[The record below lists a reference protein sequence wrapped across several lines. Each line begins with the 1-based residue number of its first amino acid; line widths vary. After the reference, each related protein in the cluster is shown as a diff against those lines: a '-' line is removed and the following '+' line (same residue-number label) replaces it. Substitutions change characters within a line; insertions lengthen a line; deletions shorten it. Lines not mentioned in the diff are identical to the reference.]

1 MKTIYDVITP
11 EFTAVRWTETA
22 EDRVPYLL
30 EAFFPDES
38 QLGIE
43 LTYFKGKQP
52 KVRPLDLSAFDVPA
66 LPLAREAF
74 EKVTTEMPFF
84 KNKMAMN
91 EKIRQELIKV
101 LATNNQAYIDAV
113 LNRVY
118 NDNKTLLDDAR
129 VTREVMRAMLLTTG
143 MIAFSS
149 NGQAVSYDYEVPSD
163 NKVTANW
170 SNASSS
176 DPIKDI
182 TDWQDMVEANTG
194 VRPTNLVMN
203 RASFAKL
210 KASEAIRN
218 SILVLTSVLGGNTIV
233 NDAKIKSFIL
243 DETGCTIYIYDKGY
257 YDKDTK
263 AFKKFIPDNVFA
275 LFPDGALGKTVFGTT
290 PEEADLMSGTD
301 AVVEIVDTGVA
312 ITTWKETDPVR
323 VDTKISMISV
333 PTLEM
338 PDSLVIGSI
347 A

>member
-1 MKTIYDVITP
+1 MSTIYDVITP
-11 EFTAVRWTETA
+11 QFTAVRWTETA

-30 EAFFPDES
+30 EAFFPDET

-113 LNRVY
+113 LNKVY
-118 NDNKTLLDDAR
+118 NDNKKLLDDAR

-143 MIAFSS
+143 IIAFSS
-149 NGQAVSYDYEVPSD
+149 NGQSVGYDYEVPSD

-170 SNASSS
+170 SDASKSN
-176 DPIKDI
+176 PIKDI

-203 RASFAKL
+203 RTSFAKM

-218 SILVLTSVLGGNTIV
+218 SILVLTSVLGGSTIV
-233 NDAKIKSFIL
+233 NDAKIKQFIL

-257 YDKDTK
+257 YDKDSK
-263 AFKKFIPDNVFA
+263 EFKKFIPDNVFA

-290 PEEADLMSGTD
+290 PEEADLMAGTD

-312 ITTWKETDPVR
+312 ITTWKEVDPVR
-323 VDTKISMISV
+323 VDTKVSMISV

>member
-1 MKTIYDVITP
+1 MKTIYDVVTP

-30 EAFFPDES
+30 EAFFPDDS

-66 LPLAREAF
+66 LPIDRAAF
-74 EKVTTEMPFF
+74 EKASTEMPFF
-84 KNKMAMN
+84 KNKLGIN
-91 EKIRQELIKV
+91 EKMRQELIKV
-101 LATNNQAYIDAV
+101 LATGNQAYIDAV
-113 LNRVY
+113 LNRIY
-118 NDNKTLLDDAR
+118 DDNKTLLDNAR
-129 VTREVMRAMLLTTG
+129 VTREMMRAMLLTTG
-143 MIAFSS
+143 MVVYSS
-149 NGQAVSYDYEVPSD
+149 NGQAIAYDFEVPSS

-170 SNASSS
+170 NDAENS

-182 TDWQDMVEANTG
+182 TDYQDMVEANTG
-194 VRPTNLVMN
+194 VRPTNLIMN

-210 KASEAIRN
+210 KASKAIRN
-218 SILVLTSVLGGNTIV
+218 SILVLTSVLGGNVTV

-243 DETGCTIYIYDKGY
+243 DETGCTIYVYDKGY
-257 YDKDTK
+257 YDIETK
-263 AFKKFIPDNVFA
+263 EFKKFIPDDVFA
-275 LFPDGALGKTVFGTT
+275 LFPDGALGRTVFGTT

-301 AVVEIVDTGVA
+301 ANVQIVDTGVA
-312 ITTWKETDPVR
+312 ITTWKQPDPVN
-323 VDTKISMISV
+323 VDTKVSMVSS

-338 PDSLVIGSI
+338 PDALVIGSI

>member
-1 MKTIYDVITP
+1 
-11 EFTAVRWTETA
+11 
-22 EDRVPYLL
+22 
-30 EAFFPDES
+30 
-38 QLGIE
+38 
-43 LTYFKGKQP
+43 
-52 KVRPLDLSAFDVPA
+52 
-66 LPLAREAF
+66 
-74 EKVTTEMPFF
+74 
-84 KNKMAMN
+84 
-91 EKIRQELIKV
+91 
-101 LATNNQAYIDAV
+101 
-113 LNRVY
+113 
-118 NDNKTLLDDAR
+118 
-129 VTREVMRAMLLTTG
+129 MRAMLLTTG

-149 NGQAVSYDYEVPSD
+149 NGQAVSYDYEVPAE
-163 NKVTANW
+163 NKVTASWNDATK
-170 SNASSS
+170 SN
-176 DPIKDI
+176 PIKDI
-182 TDWQDMVEANTG
+182 TDWQDKVEASTG

-218 SILVLTSVLGGNTIV
+218 SILVLTSVLGGSSIV

-263 AFKKFIPDNVFA
+263 AFKKFIPDDVFA

-312 ITTWKETDPVR
+312 ITTWKEVDPVR
-323 VDTKISMISV
+323 VDTKVSMVSV

>member
-1 MKTIYDVITP
+1 MNTIYDVITP

-170 SNASSS
+170 SDASTS